1 MGNAAF
7 IVWRETIEAM
17 LVVGILHGWLAA
29 QSGLAAGP
37 RRRAAV
43 WLWGGVGAGLG
54 IAVLL
59 ALALLGM
66 QAWAGDTTLEW
77 FQALMPLV
85 AAALIFQMVAWMR
98 RHGAGLKREL
108 EAGMSAATERAH
120 WAGMALL
127 AAIAVGRE
135 GAETVIFL
143 YGAAGNDSAGNLLAG
158 GALGF
163 LLALAAY
170 DLLVRGAHWFSWR
183 LFFRVTEI
191 LLLLLGGALLVDGT
205 DKLIGLEALPTLADP
220 LWDASGLI
228 DDVSRAGG
236 LLAAFTGWR
245 SLPTGMSYL
254 ALAAWWTL
262 AFMLVLKARPA
273 GDRK

>member
-1 MGNAAF
+1 MGNAMF

-17 LVVGILHGWLAA
+17 LVIGILHGWLAG
-29 QSGLAAGP
+29 QSGLASEK
-37 RRRAAV
+37 RQRAAL
-43 WLWGGVGAGLG
+43 WLWGGVAAGLVLA
-54 IAVLL
+54 ILL
-59 ALALLGM
+59 ALTLLGL
-66 QAWAGDTTLEW
+66 QVWADDTTLEW
-77 FQALMPLV
+77 LQAVLPLV

-108 EAGMSAATERAH
+108 EAGMSAATEHAH
-120 WAGMALL
+120 WTAMALL

-143 YGAAGNDSAGNLLAG
+143 YGAAGDDSTADLLAG

-170 DLLVRGAHWFSWR
+170 GLLVRGAHWFSWQV
-183 LFFRVTEI
+183 FFRLTEV
-191 LLLLLGGALLVDGT
+191 LLLCLGGALLVDGT
-205 DKLIGLEALPTLADP
+205 DKLIGLEVLPTLTDP
-220 LWDASGLI
+220 LWDARALI
-228 DDVSRAGG
+228 DDGGRVGG

-254 ALAAWWTL
+254 ALAAWWML
-262 AFMLVLKARPA
+262 AFVWVLRVKPGVPR
-273 GDRK
+273 

>member
-17 LVVGILHGWLAA
+17 LVIGILHGWLAA
-29 QSGLAAGP
+29 QSGLIAAT
-37 RRRAAV
+37 RRRATL

-54 IAVLL
+54 LAALL
-59 ALALLGM
+59 ALALLGLST
-66 QAWAGDTTLEW
+66 WASDTTLEW
-77 FQALMPLV
+77 FQAGMPLV
-85 AAALIFQMVAWMR
+85 GAVLIFQMAAWMR
-98 RHGAGLKREL
+98 RHGAGLKKEL
-108 EAGMSAATERAH
+108 ESGLSAAAERTH
-120 WAGMALL
+120 WAGMDLL
-127 AAIAVGRE
+127 ATLAVGRE

-143 YGAAGNDSAGNLLAG
+143 YGAASNDSAGRLLAG

-163 LLALAAY
+163 LLALVAYAA
-170 DLLVRGAHWFSWR
+170 LVRGARWFSWR
-183 LFFRVTEI
+183 AFFRLTEI
-191 LLLLLGGALLVDGT
+191 LLLLLGGALLVTGT

-220 LWDASGLI
+220 LWDASGLL
-228 DDVSRAGG
+228 DDSTRFGG

-262 AFMLVLKARPA
+262 AIAWVLRAKPVAVKR
-273 GDRK
+273 

>member
-17 LVVGILHGWLAA
+17 LVVGILHGWLTA
-29 QSGLAAGP
+29 QSDLIAET
-37 RRRAAV
+37 RRRATL
-43 WLWGGVGAGLG
+43 WLWGGVAAGLG
-54 IAVLL
+54 LAALL
-59 ALALLGM
+59 ALALLGLS
-66 QAWAGDTTLEW
+66 AWADDTTLEW
-77 FQALMPLV
+77 FQAIMPLL
-85 AAALIFQMVAWMR
+85 AATLIFQMVAWMR

-108 EAGMSAATERAH
+108 ESGMSAAVERTR

-143 YGAAGNDSAGNLLAG
+143 YGAAGNDSAGRLLAG

-163 LLALAAY
+163 LLALVAYAA
-170 DLLVRGAHWFSWR
+170 LVRGARWFSWR
-183 LFFRVTEI
+183 VFFRLTEI
-191 LLLLLGGALLVDGT
+191 LLLLLGGALLVTGT
-205 DKLIGLEALPTLADP
+205 DKLVGLEALPTLADP
-220 LWDASGLI
+220 LWDASGVL
-228 DDVSRAGG
+228 DDSTRVGG

-262 AFMLVLKARPA
+262 AVMWVLRAKPVAVKR
-273 GDRK
+273 